1 MENTLNERINWQDWK
16 ISDELKSIFA
26 KSTRIILPETRDEL
40 INLSLGSKDNLEYSV
55 SYDVNGK
62 DIVEATVVRCK
73 NGIAIN
79 YPETYMRRRDP
90 DCMVVNNME
99 MTDKTTFKDRFGK
112 EFDSLRKETFDWLTK
127 NEIILVP
134 FMAGGKE
141 YGYPALMVA
150 PKNAAFFATTLYDL
164 QGVIP
169 NDKLEKHFNPKAVI
183 YVAPPFRHTH
193 FNGKQVVVHNQ
204 QNEVHEVFSYNLY
217 PGPSAKK
224 GVYGVLLA
232 LGLKEDFVT
241 VHASTVNITTP
252 YDNDISILHEGASG
266 SGKSEMLE
274 YAHRE
279 EDGRLLLGRN
289 VVTGEEKH
297 LALQQG
303 CKLQPVTDD
312 MALCH
317 TNRQKE
323 NGKLTVS
330 DAENAWF
337 VRIDHIQKYGTD
349 PNLESV
355 TTNPKDPLIFFNIE
369 AHPNATCLIWEHT
382 EDEPGKKCPNPRII
396 IPRSQMKNIQDGP
409 IEIDYRS
416 FGLRTPPCTKE
427 NPSYGIFGML
437 HILPPALAWLWR
449 LVAPRGFGN
458 PSITASANEN
468 AFKLQSEGVGS
479 FWPFATGKRVDLAN
493 ILLEQFMRTTKT
505 RNILIPNQHIGAWE
519 VGFMAEWI
527 IREYL
532 ARRGQASFTKLNLKP
547 ARHTLGGYIPENI
560 HVEGT
565 AISKKF
571 FDVVKQPQVEEE
583 GYDKGA
589 KMLEDFFKEEL
600 KLYLKPD
607 LHPLGKAIIMCCMD
621 NGSID
626 DYEKLIPGIY

>member
-1 MENTLNERINWQDWK
+1 MENTLNKQINWQNWK
-16 ISDELKSIFA
+16 ISEDIKNVFEKSPN
-26 KSTRIILPETRDEL
+26 IILPETREEL
-40 INLSLGSKDNLEYSV
+40 INLSVGGTDKLEYEV
-55 SYDVNGK
+55 AYDINGK
-62 DIVEATVVRCK
+62 SVTEATVVRCK

-79 YPETYMRRRDP
+79 YPEKYMRRRDP
-90 DCMVVNNME
+90 NCMVVNNME
-99 MTDKTTFKDRFGK
+99 MTDKTTFSDRFDK
-112 EFDSLRKETFDWLTK
+112 EFDSLRKETFDWLAT

-141 YGYPALMVA
+141 YGYPALMIA

-169 NDKLEKHFNPKAVI
+169 NDKLEKYFNPKAII

-193 FNGKQVVVHNQ
+193 FAGKQVVVHNQ

-330 DAENAWF
+330 DAENSWF

-355 TTNPKDPLIFFNIE
+355 TTNPKEPLIFFNIE

-571 FDVVKQPQVEEE
+571 FDVTKQPQVEEE